1 MTFKTGTKFGTYEI
15 VEPLGAGGMGEVSRA
30 TDSRLKRDIAIK
42 VLPDEFSLDAEELFY
57 IALDGRLMAVPIRF
71 KRSRCRTWPPRAAIR
86 FPLERITPL
95 SRKRLCGRSG
105 WAALP
110 DKRARNQHG
119 TSYGHPEPEGERL

>member
-71 KRSRCRTWPPRAAIR
+71 ASNGHAVEPGLPV
-86 FPLERITPL
+86 PLFASPL
-95 SRKRLCGRSG
+95 SAFPPFLGNHYVVAQAWQRF
-105 WAALP
+105 
-110 DKRARNQHG
+110 
-119 TSYGHPEPEGERL
+119 